1 MYIVQSGV
9 FVERNNTQEM
19 LHHKKSK
26 QKGQKKKKKEK
37 NWEVDL
43 SLEEVSYVQVQHIH
57 TWPLQIYSTP
67 I

>member
-26 QKGQKKKKKEK
+26 QKGQKKKKEK